1 MKFENSNRVFI
12 LNKHGKPLM
21 PCKPRKARLL
31 LTSNKAKII
40 KQYPFTI
47 QLLYGSTGYTQNTS
61 LGVDTGQRHIGF
73 AVTSQ
78 DKVLYQSEVEL
89 RQDTHK
95 LLYKRKIYRQN
106 RRSRK
111 TRYRKE
117 RFLNRIS
124 KKRDK
129 SWLPPSVSQKVTHN
143 INWINQYLN
152 VLPKLSLH
160 IEIGKFDM
168 AKMINPNISGKEYQ
182 QGPLYNWNNVKYY
195 VLARDNYTCQ
205 LCHKK
210 HKKLNVHHIIYRSKG
225 GSDRPSNLITVCE
238 DCHTIKN
245 HRPGGIL
252 YKWYQEKKQ
261 VTKSYSGANFMNI
274 LRKRIIKAFPEAHFQ
289 YGYQTVVERKSLNLP
304 KGHFTDAISISGLK
318 YVKSMPNQ
326 INMIQQF
333 RHNKRSLQE
342 AIPRKGRK
350 TPNRLAKRNWKNTRQ
365 SYGIYL
371 NDYVKVANSHL
382 KGYVNGFMSKGV
394 YTYLKD
400 SLGNYLTIDN
410 KKYIKTKD
418 LQLITHN
425 NNWRQTSQNI
435 NKHQFK

>member
-31 LTSNKAKII
+31 LKSNKAKII
-40 KQYPFTI
+40 KRYPFTI
-47 QLLYGSTGYTQNTS
+47 QLLYGSTGYTQDIS

-95 LLYKRKIYRQN
+95 LLYKRKIYRRN
-106 RRSRK
+106 RRYRK
-111 TRYRKE
+111 TRYRKT

-124 KKRDK
+124 NKRDK

-143 INWINQYLN
+143 INWINRYLN
-152 VLPKLSLH
+152 ILPKLSLH

-205 LCHKK
+205 VCHKK

-238 DCHTIKN
+238 DCHTTKN
-245 HRPGGIL
+245 HQPGGIL

-274 LRKRIIKAFPEAHFQ
+274 LRKRIVKAFPEAHFQ

-365 SYGIYL
+365 SRGIYL
-371 NDYVKVANSHL
+371 NDYAKVANSHL

-400 SLGNYLTIDN
+400 SLGNYLTINN

-425 NNWRQTSQNI
+425 NNWRQTSQSI
-435 NKHQFK
+435 NKYQFK

>member
-31 LTSNKAKII
+31 LKFNKAKII
-40 KQYPFTI
+40 ERYPFTI
-47 QLLYGSTGYTQNTS
+47 QLLYGSTGYTQDTS

-78 DKVLYQSEVEL
+78 DRVLYQSEVEL

-95 LLYKRKIYRQN
+95 LLYRRKIYRRS

-111 TRYRKE
+111 TRYRKA

-129 SWLPPSVSQKVTHN
+129 LWLPPSVSQKVTHN
-143 INWINQYLN
+143 INWINRYLN

-168 AKMINPNISGKEYQ
+168 AKMINSNISGKEYQ

-205 LCHKK
+205 VCHKK

-238 DCHTIKN
+238 DCHTTKN
-245 HRPGGIL
+245 HQPGGIL
-252 YKWYQEKKQ
+252 YKWCQEKKQ

-274 LRKRIIKAFPEAHFQ
+274 LRKRIVKAFPEAHFQ
-289 YGYQTVVERKSLNLP
+289 YGYQTVIERKSLHLP

-318 YVKSMPNQ
+318 YVKSIPNQ

-350 TPNRLAKRNWKNTRQ
+350 TPNRLAKRNWKNTIQ
-365 SYGIYL
+365 SRGIYL
-371 NDYVKVANSHL
+371 NDYVKIANSHL
-382 KGYVNGFMSKGV
+382 KGYINGFMNKGI

-400 SLGNYLTIDN
+400 SLGNYLTINN

-435 NKHQFK
+435 NKYQFK

>member
-31 LTSNKAKII
+31 LKSNKANII
-40 KQYPFTI
+40 KRYPFTI
-47 QLLYGSTGYTQNTS
+47 QLLYGSTGYTQDIS
-61 LGVDTGQRHIGF
+61 LGVDTGQRHIGV

-78 DKVLYQSEVEL
+78 DRVLYQSEVEL

-111 TRYRKE
+111 TRYRKA

-143 INWINQYLN
+143 INWINRYLN
-152 VLPKLSLH
+152 ALPKLSLH

-182 QGPLYNWNNVKYY
+182 QGSLYNWNNVKYY

-205 LCHKK
+205 VCHKK

-238 DCHTIKN
+238 DCHTTKN
-245 HRPGGIL
+245 HQPGGIL

-274 LRKRIIKAFPEAHFQ
+274 LRKRIAKAFPDAHFQ

-318 YVKSMPNQ
+318 YIKSMPNQ

-365 SYGIYL
+365 SHGFYL
-371 NDYVKVANSHL
+371 NDYVKVKNSHL
-382 KGYVNGFMSKGV
+382 KGYINGFKSKGA
-394 YTYLKD
+394 YIYLKD
-400 SLGNYLTIDN
+400 SLGNYLSINN
-410 KKYIKTKD
+410 KKYIKTKS
-418 LQLITHN
+418 LRLITHN

-435 NKHQFK
+435 NKYIFK